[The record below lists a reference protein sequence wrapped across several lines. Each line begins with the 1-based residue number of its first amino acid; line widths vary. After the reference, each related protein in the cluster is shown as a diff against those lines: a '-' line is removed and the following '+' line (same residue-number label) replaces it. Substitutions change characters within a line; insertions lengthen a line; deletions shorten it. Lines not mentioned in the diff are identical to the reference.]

1 MLKVIINDEVARV
14 DADGTA
20 QEIIS
25 QVILT
30 LALIVKSFE
39 QDDPGSG
46 QLFLDVIRSA
56 IETDTIM
63 EAANMEAD

>member
-25 QVILT
+25 QVILP
-30 LALIVKSFE
+30 LALIAKSFE

-46 QLFLDVIRSA
+46 QLFLDVMRSA